1 MCWDRQRHRL
11 PDPISAPCPPP
22 SSSTAGCC
30 LSGAPHG
37 SGLPIAQVPTRFGC
51 PPWLGVPPSQSSGL
65 PIAGLSPLLRCPNS
79 LGPPQ
84 PGSLHTLGLP
94 TTQLPA
100 QLGCPHSP
108 GPPLILGAPSLG
120 APYSVADPTCP
131 IPCSPMAQAAILA
144 PAALSCALWPPAEG
158 RLKGT
163 SLGCGQELAAG
174 HTSRT

>member
-100 QLGCPHSP
+100 HSSGAPTALDPPSSWVPHHSAHP
-108 GPPLILGAPSLG
+108 TAWQTPPAPSRAAPWLRQPSWPPLPCRVPS
-120 APYSVADPTCP
+120 
-131 IPCSPMAQAAILA
+131 
-144 PAALSCALWPPAEG
+144 
-158 RLKGT
+158 
-163 SLGCGQELAAG
+163 G
-174 HTSRT
+174 HRPRGV